1 MATFTYYLTALEQN
15 TATFKVQIEEGT
27 PLRAIRGAVQD
38 GKDLRYSPILPAYLI
53 PEEEPTKPPVTP
65 TSIAFF
71 FASQPYHVLGK
82 LRPGLS
88 EAERHLVFFT
98 QGLASIILIN
108 CERDRALAI
117 KEEICCSHMEF
128 WTVEDGLLSH
138 EGVGLIQDPVETDS
152 MSFDLAEVGDDVI
165 DVYVQQI
172 SASITSLWASY
183 SRHFPEERKTLTQ
196 ILEVAK
202 RLVAQYLQLATDTPS
217 LTNLKERNSII
228 SSLVELSASLSYS
241 VTQGTSGCSPIL
253 ANRSPFP
260 HHSLLGVGGAV
271 RALTKFTRYL
281 EQAFTARSAAAI
293 IEKQYSSKAVVVP
306 ASIGAYKS
314 GEPYSFTLPEG
325 HREEFDNGGDFP
337 VDDVPLLAHFSLR
350 HGFKEAKFSI
360 TAASESLTAEGLPA
374 WTLMTLSHEIMHS
387 RVRDILW
394 ALFGTSW
401 AQQDKSERWDR
412 FYEDFTSWY
421 GSGGKSP
428 IPLNQ
433 GIRNAVLNF
442 CMATERATEIV
453 QERRSEEGRKISP
466 DNLLADFLNHRRLAA
481 EIFVHFH
488 DYYFA
493 YARQPRPYIMSLW
506 ASWTTVAA
514 PVANPIEY
522 LVRTLAT
529 IACGTGAEPEKA
541 FEGAV
546 ELLYDG
552 LDYLEASGIQS
563 PLFDELRSLISDDSN
578 GAAYALFKPAYY
590 LIDQVRLNFA
600 SSIIAAK
607 IDSIET
613 DPFSEGSTIASL
625 YSASIYVYGETD
637 PRLIVSPIRYS
648 LAALVRQLSG
658 EPPIG
663 DLQWLTAWNDLVISS
678 QEAAK

>member
-1 MATFTYYLTALEQN
+1 MPIFTYYLTALEQ
-15 TATFKVQIEEGT
+15 TATTLKVRIEEGT
-27 PLRAIRGAVQD
+27 PLPAIREALQKS
-38 GKDLRYSPILPAYLI
+38 KDLRYSPILPAYLT
-53 PEEEPTKPPVTP
+53 PEEEPTKPPRTP
-65 TSIAFF
+65 KSIAFF
-71 FASQPYHVLGK
+71 FAKKPYHVLGE

-88 EAERHLVFFT
+88 ELERCGVFFT
-98 QGLASIILIN
+98 QGLASIVAIDFE
-108 CERDRALAI
+108 CDRALAL
-117 KEEICCSHMEF
+117 KAEMGCSELEF
-128 WTVEDGLLSH
+128 WNLEHGLL
-138 EGVGLIQDPVETDS
+138 EAERIVRVQEPVELES
-152 MSFDLAEVGDDVI
+152 MTFDLADVGDDVI
-165 DVYVQQI
+165 DVYIQQI

-183 SRHFPEERKTLTQ
+183 GLYFPEERRTLTQ
-196 ILEVAK
+196 NLEMAK
-202 RLVAQYLQLATDTPS
+202 RLVAQYLLLTAESPS
-217 LTNLKERNSII
+217 MTNLKERNSII

-241 VTQGTSGCSPIL
+241 VTQGTSGGSPIL

-281 EQAFTARSAAAI
+281 EAAFRARSAAAI
-293 IEKQYSSKAVVVP
+293 IEKQYSSKDVIVP
-306 ASIGAYKS
+306 SSIRDYKS
-314 GEPYSFTLPEG
+314 GVSYAFSLPEG
-325 HREEFDNGGDFP
+325 HREEFDNGGDFAE
-337 VDDVPLLAHFSLR
+337 DDVPLLAHFSLR

-387 RVRDILW
+387 RVRDIIN
-394 ALFGTSW
+394 ALFGASW
-401 AQQDKSERWDR
+401 DQQDRSERWDK
-412 FYEDFTSWY
+412 FYEEFTSWY
-421 GSGGKSP
+421 DAGGKSP
-428 IPLNQ
+428 IPLKQ

-453 QERRSEEGRKISP
+453 EQRRSQDLRKISA

-481 EIFVHFH
+481 ELFVHFH

-493 YARQPRPYIMSLW
+493 YARQARPYIMSLW

-514 PVANPIEY
+514 PVANPLEY

-546 ELLYDG
+546 DSLQEG
-552 LDYLEASGIQS
+552 LDYLESVGIRS
-563 PLFDELRSLISDDSN
+563 PLFDELRWLISDDPTK
-578 GAAYALFKPAYY
+578 AAYALFKPAYY

-600 SSIIAAK
+600 SSIIAGR
-607 IDSIET
+607 IDSIEV
-613 DPFSEGSTIASL
+613 DPFSEGSTLAKQ
-625 YSASIYVYGETD
+625 YSASIYVYGEAD
-637 PRLIVSPIRYS
+637 SRLIVSPIRYS

-678 QEAAK
+678 QEAV